1 MRTVISA
8 DRRTIFNFRELAD
21 YKELIMRLSYRDF
34 KVRYAQ
40 TWLGLLWAFVQP
52 LITLLI
58 TILIFGKGIKVNT
71 GAIPYPVYSM
81 IGISAWSFFSFVL
94 MQSGTSLINAN
105 NLITKVYFPRMVI
118 PISRSIV
125 GLIDFSI
132 ALLFLLVL
140 MIIYKVAP
148 SPHIIYFPLL
158 IVLVI
163 ILSLSVGIWASA
175 LTIRFRDI
183 QYIIPFLV
191 QIGFY
196 ITPVAYPST
205 LIPPKYSFIYH
216 LNPMAGLIDAFR
228 WSVLGGSFDGFNYFL
243 LSLGMIFLLF
253 FGGIYYFRSIEN
265 SFADIV

>member
-8 DRRTIFNFRELAD
+8 DRQTIFNFRELAD
-21 YKELIMRLSYRDF
+21 YKELIMRLAYRDF
-34 KVRYAQ
+34 KVRYAH

-52 LITLLI
+52 FITLLI

-71 GAIPYPVYSM
+71 GNIPYPVYSM

-94 MQSGTSLINAN
+94 MQSGTSLISAN
-105 NLITKVYFPRMVI
+105 NLITKVYFPRLVI

-140 MIIYKVAP
+140 MIIYKVVP
-148 SPHIIYFPLL
+148 SQHIIFFPLL
-158 IVLVI
+158 ILLVI

-205 LIPPKYSFIYH
+205 LVPPRYAFIYH
-216 LNPMAGLIDAFR
+216 LNPMAGIIDAFR
-228 WSVLGGSFDGFNYFL
+228 WSVLGGAFAAFNYFL
-243 LSLGMIFLLF
+243 LSVGIIFILLF
-253 FGGIYYFRSIEN
+253 SGIYYFRSIEN

>member
-8 DRRTIFNFRELAD
+8 DKRTIFNFRELAD

-34 KVRYAQ
+34 KVRYAH
-40 TWLGLLWAFVQP
+40 TWLGLLWAFFQP
-52 LITLLI
+52 IITLLI
-58 TILIFGKGIKVNT
+58 TIVIFGKAIKVNT
-71 GAIPYPVYSM
+71 GEVPYPVYSM

-94 MQSGTSLINAN
+94 TQSGTSLINAN
-105 NLITKVYFPRMVI
+105 NLITKVYFPRLVI

-125 GLIDFSI
+125 GLIDYAI
-132 ALLFLLVL
+132 ALIILFVL
-140 MIIYKVAP
+140 MFIYKVSP
-148 SPHIIYFPLL
+148 SQNIVFFPLL
-158 IVLVI
+158 MLLVI
-163 ILSLSVGIWASA
+163 LLSLSVGIWASA

-183 QYIIPFLV
+183 QYIIPFFV

-205 LIPPKYSFIYH
+205 IIPPRYSFIYH
-216 LNPMAGLIDAFR
+216 LNPMAGLIAAFR
-228 WSVLGGSFDGFNYFL
+228 WSVLGGQFSEFNYFL
-243 LSLGMIFLLF
+243 LSVGMIFILF